1 MHVPTVD
8 IQPNT
13 NGLPGLAALE
23 NIAGAILT
31 FGLVAAVAAVAISA
45 IAWAIGS
52 NSYNPH
58 VAGKGKNGVLI
69 ACAAAL
75 LIGAANTLVNFF
87 NHAGSSVR

>member
-52 NSYNPH
+52 NSNNPH

>member
-13 NGLPGLAALE
+13 NGLPRLAALE
-23 NIAGAILT
+23 NIAGGILA

-52 NSYNPH
+52 NSNNPH